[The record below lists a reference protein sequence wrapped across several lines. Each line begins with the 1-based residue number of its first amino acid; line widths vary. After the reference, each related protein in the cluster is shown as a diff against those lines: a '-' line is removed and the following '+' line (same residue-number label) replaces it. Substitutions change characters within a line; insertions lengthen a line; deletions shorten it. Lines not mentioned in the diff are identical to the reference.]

1 MTQAIQLRNASLTP
15 QAIVHICVG
24 RFHRAH
30 QAFYLDDLLAIPWQ
44 ERWGECGVGLLPTDN
59 RMPDALQAQDCLYTP
74 VERSA
79 ATQTACVIG
88 SMQRS
93 LFAPAKREAVLEKL
107 ASPETRIVSLAIT
120 EAATS
125 STRAPARS
133 IWTAPRSLATSSPS
147 SALDSPLT
155 QSSSAKS
162 ATPSRCSPHKAYTP
176 RSNIT

>member
-1 MTQAIQLRNASLTP
+1 MTQAIQLRNASLNPLPPNIRVPTYDRAAVN

-30 QAFYLDDLLAIPWQ
+30 QALYLDDLLAIPWQ

-107 ASPETRIVSLAIT
+107 ALSRDPHRLA
-120 EAATS
+120 
-125 STRAPARS
+125 R
-133 IWTAPRSLATSSPS
+133 
-147 SALDSPLT
+147 
-155 QSSSAKS
+155 
-162 ATPSRCSPHKAYTP
+162 HH
-176 RSNIT
+176 